1 MHSSCSG
8 LDFMTYKKKKKKAI
22 GNDVSSSS
30 SFPEKMAAVDIDVPV
45 DTETQIGSPDDMER
59 LAYVV

>member
-1 MHSSCSG
+1 
-8 LDFMTYKKKKKKAI
+8 MTYKKKKKNPL

-45 DTETQIGSPDDMER
+45 DTETQIGSPGDMER
-59 LAYVV
+59 LAHVL